1 MNKLMYIN
9 QVLNGFVW
17 GKYMIFF
24 LLFTGIWL
32 MIVTNF
38 LPFRKI
44 KLIFHKTLGAL

>member
-44 KLIFHKTLGAL
+44 KTDIS